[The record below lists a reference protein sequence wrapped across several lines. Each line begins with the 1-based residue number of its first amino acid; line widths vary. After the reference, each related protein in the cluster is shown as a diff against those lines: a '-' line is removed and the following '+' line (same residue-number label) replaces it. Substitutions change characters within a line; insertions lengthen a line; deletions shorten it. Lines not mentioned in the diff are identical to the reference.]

1 MQHILFYYMHLIGKG
16 GWGGGG
22 GSVLVLTNVF
32 WVEILKY
39 DTANFV
45 FTLVLKWK
53 LGGSEV

>member
-1 MQHILFYYMHLIGKG
+1 MHYILFLLHAFDREGR
-16 GWGGGG
+16 GG

-39 DTANFV
+39 NTANFV

-53 LGGSEV
+53 LSGSEV